1 MPQAEDT
8 VFRKLF
14 AAHQPGPC
22 PLDVDSLEL
31 ALFAVGWDA
40 LLRDLR
46 IALPPDAC
54 EDAGVPDGVKVRRAL
69 GNAAFP
75 LAAGVAAP
83 LGRAGP

>member
-1 MPQAEDT
+1 M
-8 VFRKLF
+8 RF
-14 AAHQPGPC
+14 ADEL
-22 PLDVDSLEL
+22 PL
-31 ALFAVGWDA
+31 
-40 LLRDLR
+40 LL
-46 IALPPDAC
+46 ALPPDAC

>member
-1 MPQAEDT
+1 MLVPRLGAPTQPSSSSSSEPRART
-8 VFRKLF
+8 LRF
-14 AAHQPGPC
+14 ADEL
-22 PLDVDSLEL
+22 PL
-31 ALFAVGWDA
+31 
-40 LLRDLR
+40 LL
-46 IALPPDAC
+46 ALPPDAC